1 EATLQAIK
9 DLASMEEVKFMEE
22 DKEVEMHRS
31 EGVPRIRADGVHSLG
46 YQGSGIS
53 IAICDSGVDYT
64 HSELGNGSFPN
75 SKVIGGY
82 DTADND
88 SDPMPTDDS
97 SAHGTCCAGIAAGD
111 SGGVAPSAKIYALKV
126 FKDDG
131 TGTLGDTAAAW
142 DWCVTHK
149 NDDPANPI
157 LIISSSLGAVNAYE
171 TSTCDSGYSF
181 YATAAAAAVANGM
194 TLFASSGNDGYCD
207 GMTAPGC
214 ITNVISVGAVY
225 DASFG
230 DYSPCISEDS
240 CVTKYHTDTGCSSTD
255 GWYAIDS
262 TAADKVTSYSNSA
275 SFLDILASANKAN
288 TTDMVGSG
296 GYDSSGDYYDSFGGT
311 SAACPYA
318 AGAGALLQ
326 EYAKAQTGSY
336 LTPAQLKSA
345 LVNCGDSVT
354 DSKSG
359 LTHPRVN
366 VMASTAAINGR
377 ATTTSSTSS
386 STTTTSIPNGN
397 LTPFTPTYPSVWD
410 YPIVPSSDIGT
421 NYVGKLCAG
430 ETTYVDFAV
439 LNEGPGDI
447 PEIFNIDLY
456 IDGIKEASFNTV
468 DEIEAG
474 YYAFVEDY
482 PIVLDEG
489 QHNLKIKADS
499 DNDVAEANESDNEYD
514 KTFTWEKCGWGRAR
528 YESILG
534 EESQERLVHLRRFRD
549 EKLLSNDTGKEY
561 VDLLY
566 NHSEEV
572 DFLLE
577 DNPDLSAYTAEVMD
591 KLEPDATA
599 LLNGEEITIS
609 KELVG
614 DIVALL
620 DEFETEASPAL
631 KVTIRRVKR
640 MVKRGTIFK
649 LLGITLE

>member
-1 EATLQAIK
+1 MAQPRPLTQTLSFKGIEKVAQPEFLEKFNQGADKVKILVLLKDYENYKGLSVAEDVGLMKEVQSDIRDRQGNVLNAFDPKQFQLKHRFDNILGFSGEATLQAIK
-9 DLASMEEVKFMEE
+9 DLAGMDEVKVVEE

-31 EGVPRIRADGVHSLG
+31 EGLPLIRADGVHSLG

-88 SDPMPTDDS
+88 SDPMSTDDS

-157 LIISSSLGAVNAYE
+157 LIINTSLGAVNAYE
-171 TSTCDSGYSF
+171 NSTCDSRYSF

-366 VMASTAAINGR
+366 VMASTAAINGER
-377 ATTTSSTSS
+377 
-386 STTTTSIPNGN
+386 
-397 LTPFTPTYPSVWD
+397 
-410 YPIVPSSDIGT
+410 
-421 NYVGKLCAG
+421 CRRR
-430 ETTYVDFAV
+430 
-439 LNEGPGDI
+439 
-447 PEIFNIDLY
+447 
-456 IDGIKEASFNTV
+456 
-468 DEIEAG
+468 
-474 YYAFVEDY
+474 
-482 PIVLDEG
+482 
-489 QHNLKIKADS
+489 
-499 DNDVAEANESDNEYD
+499 
-514 KTFTWEKCGWGRAR
+514 WGRAR

-534 EESQERLVHLRRFRD
+534 EDSQERLLRLRRFRD
-549 EKLLSNDTGKEY
+549 EKLLSSDTGKEY
-561 VDLLY
+561 VYLLY

-572 DFLLE
+572 DSLLE
-577 DNPDLSAYTAEVMD
+577 ENPDLSAYTAEVMD
-591 KLEPDATA
+591 KLEPEATA
-599 LLNGEEITIS
+599 LLKGEEITIS

-614 DIVALL
+614 DIVAMLT
-620 DEFETEASPAL
+620 EFEAEASPAL
-631 KVTIRRVKR
+631 KVTIKRAKR
-640 MVKRGTIFK
+640 MVKRETIFK
-649 LLGITLE
+649 LLGITVEQ